1 MSAAYS
7 KKKLESRYNAMLKK
21 KELERQ
27 KEQKK
32 QDAARQLKFAECI
45 ENAED
50 VETRSISKY
59 NNIWNL
65 LLVCSYLKLIRTI
78 AP

>member
-1 MSAAYS
+1 
-7 KKKLESRYNAMLKK
+7 MLKK

-59 NNIWNL
+59 NNI
-65 LLVCSYLKLIRTI
+65 
-78 AP
+78 

>member
-1 MSAAYS
+1 
-7 KKKLESRYNAMLKK
+7 MLKK

-50 VETRSISKY
+50 VETRSIIKY
-59 NNIWNL
+59 SSIKNL
-65 LLVCSYLKLIRTI
+65 LLVFSCFKLIRTI

>member
-1 MSAAYS
+1 
-7 KKKLESRYNAMLKK
+7 MLKK

-59 NNIWNL
+59 NNVWNL
-65 LLVCSYLKLIRTI
+65 LLVCSYLKLIRTL
-78 AP
+78 AS

>member
-1 MSAAYS
+1 
-7 KKKLESRYNAMLKK
+7 MLKK

-59 NNIWNL
+59 NNVWNL
-65 LLVCSYLKLIRTI
+65 LLVFSYLKLIRTL
-78 AP
+78 AS

>member
-59 NNIWNL
+59 NNVWNL
-65 LLVCSYLKLIRTI
+65 LLVFSYLKLIRTL
-78 AP
+78 AS

>member
-7 KKKLESRYNAMLKK
+7 KKELESRYNAMLKK

-45 ENAED
+45 EDAED
-50 VETRSISKY
+50 VETRSIIKY
-59 NNIWNL
+59 SSI
-65 LLVCSYLKLIRTI
+65 
-78 AP
+78 

>member
-1 MSAAYS
+1 
-7 KKKLESRYNAMLKK
+7 MLKK
-21 KELERQ
+21 KELERL

-32 QDAARQLKFAECI
+32 QEADRQLKFAECI

-59 NNIWNL
+59 SRIWNL
-65 LLVCSYLKLIRTI
+65 LLLFIKAGQLSHNILNRITFYNMDQQ
-78 AP
+78 

>member
-1 MSAAYS
+1 
-7 KKKLESRYNAMLKK
+7 MLKK
-21 KELERQ
+21 KESERL

-32 QDAARQLKFAECI
+32 QEAARQLKFAECI

-59 NNIWNL
+59 SRI
-65 LLVCSYLKLIRTI
+65 
-78 AP
+78 

>member
-1 MSAAYS
+1 
-7 KKKLESRYNAMLKK
+7 MLKK

-32 QDAARQLKFAECI
+32 QDAAKQLKFAECI

-59 NNIWNL
+59 NNVWNL
-65 LLVCSYLKLIRTI
+65 LLVFSYLKLIRTI